1 MLNILDK
8 IEPYG
13 KGNPEPQFIIED
25 IKIDHFKILKEKHLL
40 IFFQN
45 DFLLNLRAICFNC
58 IDLKLGQYL
67 MDFKNHR
74 LNIGCSIK
82 KDNIRNSLQPQ
93 LIIKDAMI
101 VS

>member
-1 MLNILDK
+1 MFDRFFKKTPKTFNVQ

-45 DFLLNLRAICFNC
+45 NFLLNFKAICFNC
-58 IDLKLGQYL
+58 IGTKLGEYL
-67 MDFKNHR
+67 MDYKNH
-74 LNIGCSIK
+74 CF
-82 KDNIRNSLQPQ
+82 
-93 LIIKDAMI
+93 
-101 VS
+101 